1 MVGAVSNARADG
13 PAGARLRALTSA
25 DLDRVQAIEEA
36 SQVTPWSPGNF
47 RDCEGP
53 TSWISRPSCTVSC
66 TLAVRS
72 IAGAS
77 STVQPSERR
86 SLSVITPAAGADI
99 GARSGDGR

>member
-1 MVGAVSNARADG
+1 MSVGVGGRVSCVTWI
-13 PAGARLRALTSA
+13 LI
-25 DLDRVQAIEEA
+25 VEFA
-36 SQVTPWSPGNF
+36 SGSVL
-47 RDCEGP
+47 
-53 TSWISRPSCTVSC
+53 C

-99 GARSGDGR
+99 GARNGDGR

>member
-47 RDCEGP
+47 RDC
-53 TSWISRPSCTVSC
+53 
-66 TLAVRS
+66 L
-72 IAGAS
+72 
-77 STVQPSERR
+77 
-86 SLSVITPAAGADI
+86 
-99 GARSGDGR
+99 RSGYRCQVATVDGVPVAFMILSSVLDECHLLKGHFVLVKGLRVRGIEVAFVK

>member
-1 MVGAVSNARADG
+1 MWVWVAASRAV
-13 PAGARLRALTSA
+13 T
-25 DLDRVQAIEEA
+25 
-36 SQVTPWSPGNF
+36 
-47 RDCEGP
+47 
-53 TSWISRPSCTVSC
+53 WILIVEFAYGSVFP
-66 TLAVRS
+66 VRS